1 MRTYRILS
9 LLLAAVLALL
19 PGFAQGTSEQALQ
32 EQVDALV
39 AQIAEL
45 QQQDPTFVYDG
56 ETYHVSNGTQYANEH
71 LKQTDDYY
79 PFFDKLMEASLA
91 HSDKIA
97 ELYLQEVRLL
107 NQLAALWGYDNYM
120 SYALK
125 ERYGIDVDVVAL
137 TDTVVESFSKSW
149 QPLAWL
155 AYLATEPDNQKF
167 LDEDDFL
174 KEAAALYGELCP
186 DYQPL
191 LESLINSDNLHLE
204 TTTPLLSGGS
214 TSFRYGTFEVEI
226 RFFDDL
232 SFSSI
237 VLHEF
242 GHYLHDTYE
251 NELVVV
257 NYPINETHSI
267 AGTLLLADRM
277 EAFFRERTG
286 DTYGAYLTL
295 RYLITSLNVLYS
307 SMLNAMISIE
317 VYTNP
322 DAFEPRDIARLYL
335 ESSQALG
342 YDAGYSPEYQMIL
355 GSQWITSTTLF
366 QLPFYDFNY
375 ILGSIN
381 SLSLWYEQQTG
392 GDAVTKYNKLVQTPI
407 PDISYS
413 EYCRQMGLPA
423 VNDTDLYA
431 ALDTFL
437 SEKLTALE
445 EEVFGGE

>member
-1 MRTYRILS
+1 MS
-9 LLLAAVLALL
+9 
-19 PGFAQGTSEQALQ
+19 FCS
-32 EQVDALV
+32 
-39 AQIAEL
+39 IA
-45 QQQDPTFVYDG
+45 
-56 ETYHVSNGTQYANEH
+56 
-71 LKQTDDYY
+71 
-79 PFFDKLMEASLA
+79 
-91 HSDKIA
+91 
-97 ELYLQEVRLL
+97 
-107 NQLAALWGYDNYM
+107 
-120 SYALK
+120 
-125 ERYGIDVDVVAL
+125 
-137 TDTVVESFSKSW
+137 
-149 QPLAWL
+149 
-155 AYLATEPDNQKF
+155 
-167 LDEDDFL
+167 
-174 KEAAALYGELCP
+174 
-186 DYQPL
+186 
-191 LESLINSDNLHLE
+191 
-204 TTTPLLSGGS
+204 
-214 TSFRYGTFEVEI
+214 
-226 RFFDDL
+226 
-232 SFSSI
+232 
-237 VLHEF
+237 LHEF

-355 GSQWITSTTLF
+355 GPSGSPQRLCSSFPSMTSTIFLV
-366 QLPFYDFNY
+366 QSIPFPC
-375 ILGSIN
+375 GTN
-381 SLSLWYEQQTG
+381 SKPG
-392 GDAVTKYNKLVQTPI
+392 GDAVTKYNNLVQTPI

-423 VNDTDLYA
+423 DDDTDLYA
-431 ALDTFL
+431 ELDTFL
-437 SEKLTALE
+437 SEKLNTLE

>member
-1 MRTYRILS
+1 MRTHRILS

-204 TTTPLLSGGS
+204 TTTPLLSGGA
-214 TSFRYGTFEVEI
+214 SFRNGTLKVDI
-226 RFFDDL
+226 RSFDDL

-295 RYLITSLNVLYS
+295 RYLLTSLNVLYS
-307 SMLNAMISIE
+307 SVLNAMISIE

-342 YDAGYSPEYQMIL
+342 YEAGYSPEYQMIL

-407 PDISYS
+407 PDISYW

>member
-1 MRTYRILS
+1 M
-9 LLLAAVLALL
+9 
-19 PGFAQGTSEQALQ
+19 
-32 EQVDALV
+32 
-39 AQIAEL
+39 
-45 QQQDPTFVYDG
+45 
-56 ETYHVSNGTQYANEH
+56 
-71 LKQTDDYY
+71 K
-79 PFFDKLMEASLA
+79 
-91 HSDKIA
+91 
-97 ELYLQEVRLL
+97 
-107 NQLAALWGYDNYM
+107 
-120 SYALK
+120 
-125 ERYGIDVDVVAL
+125 
-137 TDTVVESFSKSW
+137 
-149 QPLAWL
+149 
-155 AYLATEPDNQKF
+155 
-167 LDEDDFL
+167 DDFL

-191 LESLINSDNLHLE
+191 LESLINSDDLHLE

-214 TSFRYGTFEVEI
+214 TSFRYGTFEVYI
-226 RFFDDL
+226 RSFDDL
-232 SFSSI
+232 SFCSI
-237 VLHEF
+237 ALHEF

-251 NELVVV
+251 NELVVI
-257 NYPINETHSI
+257 NYPIDETHSI

-355 GSQWITSTTLF
+355 GSQWIAATSLF
-366 QLPFYDFNY
+366 QLSFHDFNY

-381 SLSLWYEQQTG
+381 FLSLWYEQQTG
-392 GDAVTKYNKLVQTPI
+392 GDAVTKYNYLVQTPI

-431 ALDTFL
+431 ELDTFL
-437 SEKLTALE
+437 SEKLNALE